1 MPQVIF
7 SSILMIAAF
16 ILYFIL
22 LLKPQQDEK
31 NNRKKEAEKR
41 RIIDELFN
49 EAPAGFPQSS
59 YGGIEDSPVTGK
71 CIQAWFQS
79 YNKAGRN

>member
-22 LLKPQQDEK
+22 LFKPQQNEK

-41 RIIDELFN
+41 RSIDELFDK
-49 EAPAGFPQSS
+49 APTGFTQTGYASF
-59 YGGIEDSPVTGK
+59 EDSPIMGK
-71 CIQAWFQS
+71 CIQAWFQGFS
-79 YNKAGRN
+79 KAGRK